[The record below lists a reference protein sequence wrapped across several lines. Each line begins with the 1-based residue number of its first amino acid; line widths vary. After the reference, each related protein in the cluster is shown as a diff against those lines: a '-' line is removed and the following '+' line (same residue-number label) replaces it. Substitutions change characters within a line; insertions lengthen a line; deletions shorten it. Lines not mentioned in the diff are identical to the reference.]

1 MGGDS
6 IHQME
11 DLPMNSIPLDDLLT
25 IMYVLIDDWY
35 QQYGRR
41 FLHGKPGVKPTF
53 SDSEV
58 ITLLLAM
65 DFVPFPGETQF
76 LGFIRANYL
85 ALFPL
90 LPDQSQ
96 FNRRARFLRLLVEEL
111 RRSWLRQLAVTD
123 ERQFLLDTKPV
134 PVVGYKRSKRR
145 SEFAGS
151 ADYGYCAARN
161 MHYFGYKLVSIT
173 TLNGLPLVY
182 DLVPASTDERA
193 AAETVLSY
201 LWGCAIFADKGFIGE
216 EWQLEIY
223 EQTGNRVW
231 TVKRINQQQ
240 QNPKA
245 FDHWL
250 NCIRERIEGAFNEI
264 QNTGRN
270 IERLLAKTVLGVST
284 RVIAKM
290 TSHAFK
296 HLLRQFF
303 GIDVQTFEV
312 AST

>member
-11 DLPMNSIPLDDLLT
+11 DLPMNSIPFDDLLT

-35 QQYGRR
+35 QQHGRR
-41 FLHGKPGVKPTF
+41 LLRGKPGVKPTF
-53 SDSEV
+53 GDSEV

-76 LGFIRANYL
+76 LGFMRANYL
-85 ALFPL
+85 PLFPL
-90 LPDQSQ
+90 LPDQSR
-96 FNRRARFLRLLVEEL
+96 FNRRARNLRLLVEEL
-111 RRSWLRQLAVTD
+111 RRFWLHQLAVTT
-123 ERQFLLDTKPV
+123 EMEFLLDTKPV
-134 PVVGYKRSKRR
+134 PVGGYKRSKRH
-145 SEFAGS
+145 SEFRGS
-151 ADYGYCAARN
+151 ADYGYCASRN

-173 TLNGLPLVY
+173 TLNGLPVVY
-182 DLVPASTDERA
+182 DLVPASTDERE
-193 AAETVLSY
+193 AAESVLGY
-201 LWGCAIFADKGFIGE
+201 LSGCAIYGDKGFIGE
-216 EWQLEIY
+216 EWQLLVY
-223 EQTGNRVW
+223 EQTGNRIW
-231 TVKRINQQQ
+231 TIKRANQHE

-245 FDHWL
+245 FDRAL
-250 NCIRERIEGAFNEI
+250 SSIRERIEGAFNEI

-290 TSHAFK
+290 TSHALK
-296 HLLRQFF
+296 HLLRRSFD
-303 GIDVQTFEV
+303 IDVQTFEV